1 MPTLFNAYA
10 EMFRVATFQADYS
23 TGGARRCGADRKQ
36 LATPQRRC
44 PHRLAKLVWLA

>member
-10 EMFRVATFQADYS
+10 EMFRIATFQVDYS
-23 TGGARRCGADRKQ
+23 ARSTKRCGAERKQ

-44 PHRLAKLVWLA
+44 PHRWAKLGWLA

>member
-10 EMFRVATFQADYS
+10 EMFRIATFQIDHSAHG
-23 TGGARRCGADRKQ
+23 TKRCGAGRKQ

-44 PHRLAKLVWLA
+44 PHRWAKLGWHA